1 MSAAAD
7 TFRPVRGPNARRR
20 RSPLRRWLS
29 RHERFVLGVSGLVL
43 FLAAWQ
49 VGANA
54 GLVDQTF
61 FSKPTGIIAAGMA
74 QVGTSKFWVD
84 VQASVVEF
92 LIGYFGAVVLAIPLG
107 LLIGWNRRLG
117 YMADPWLNVFVALPR
132 VALLPLIVL
141 WLGLGIESKMVVVF
155 LGAFWSI
162 IIPTVQGVRTVDR
175 RFVDVATTFGASRRR
190 LFTSVVAPSTVPFIT
205 TGLRLGSARAL
216 IGVVLAEIYAQTIGL
231 GVMIDRAADNLRGDI
246 SIFGILIFTMTG
258 LLMTQGLRRLEN
270 YFDRWRPKM
279 EEDAA

>member
-1 MSAAAD
+1 M
-7 TFRPVRGPNARRR
+7 
-20 RSPLRRWLS
+20 
-29 RHERFVLGVSGLVL
+29 SGLAIL
-43 FLAAWQ
+43 LALWQ
-49 VGANA
+49 IGANA
-54 GLVDQTF
+54 GFIDQTF
-61 FSKPTGIIAAGMA
+61 FSNPTGVVAAAINQFGLPR
-74 QVGTSKFWVD
+74 FWVD

-92 LIGYFGAVVLAIPLG
+92 LVGYFGAVVLAIPLG
-107 LLIGWNRRLG
+107 LAIGWNRRLG

-141 WLGLGIESKMVVVF
+141 WLGLGTQSKMVVVF

-175 RFVDVATTFGASRRR
+175 RFVDVATSFGASRLR
-190 LFTSVVAPSTVPFIT
+190 LFISVVAPSTVPFIT

-216 IGVVLAEIYAQTIGL
+216 IGVVLAEIYAQTVGL

-246 SIFGILIFTMTG
+246 SIFGILLFTFTG

-270 YFDRWRPKM
+270 HFDRWRPKL
-279 EEDAA
+279 EEDPA